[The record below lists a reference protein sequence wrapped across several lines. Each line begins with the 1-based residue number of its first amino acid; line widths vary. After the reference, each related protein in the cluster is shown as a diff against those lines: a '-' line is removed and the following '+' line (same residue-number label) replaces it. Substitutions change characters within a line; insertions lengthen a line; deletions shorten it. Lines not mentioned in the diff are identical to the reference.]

1 MKRKPVVAVVGR
13 PNVGKST
20 LFNVLSG
27 RKISIV
33 DDEPGVTRDRIYA
46 ECEWCGYNFSIVD
59 TGGVDFDEKNAFGVH
74 IKEQVQIAVDIA
86 DCIIFVVDGTV
97 GITANDERVVKLL
110 RSSKKPVVL
119 CVNKLDNKNLEHNNL
134 AEFYKLGLGQPF
146 PVSCTQ
152 KSGLGDMLDAVLPHI
167 RKIDTENAGETERI
181 AIIGKPNAGKSSIIN
196 ALLGEKRVM
205 VSSISGTTRDAV
217 DTPFNYNGKPYI
229 LTDTAGIR
237 RKRSVEIETVEHYS
251 VLRAISA
258 IKNSDAA
265 VLVID
270 AADGITEQDVRLA
283 GIVHEE
289 GKPSVIAVNK
299 WDAEGVFGQAE
310 SPQEKDKPY
319 YQLEFQKKLQRDLA
333 FMPYF
338 KSIYISAL
346 TGKRIGEVM
355 QAVTEVLA
363 NTKKRITTGQLNTVV
378 LSAVGTT
385 PPPMVG
391 GKRPKFLYA
400 TQAAVGPPTFV
411 LFAKNSAAVQRQY
424 LRYIE
429 NTIRKS
435 VDFTGTPIKIFVR
448 DKEE

>member
-1 MKRKPVVAVVGR
+1 MQRKPVVAVVGH

-27 RKISIV
+27 RKVSIV

-46 ECEWCGYNFSIVD
+46 ECEWCGYSFDLVD

-86 DCIIFVVDGTV
+86 DCIIFVADGTV

-110 RSSKKPVVL
+110 RSSKKPAVL
-119 CVNKLDNKNLEHNNL
+119 CVNKLDNKTLEHNNL

-152 KSGLGDMLDAVLPHI
+152 KSGLGDMLDAVVSHI
-167 RKIDTENAGETERI
+167 KKIDTENMGETERI
-181 AIIGKPNAGKSSIIN
+181 AIIGKPNAGKSSIVN
-196 ALLGEKRVM
+196 AILGEKRVM
-205 VSSISGTTRDAV
+205 VSPVSGTTRDAV

-270 AADGITEQDVRLA
+270 AAESITEQDVRLA
-283 GIVHEE
+283 GIIHEE

-299 WDAEGVFGQAE
+299 WDTEGVFGAAE
-310 SPQEKDKPY
+310 SPKEKDKPY
-319 YQLEFQKKLQRDLA
+319 YQLEFQKNLQRDLA

-363 NTKKRITTGQLNTVV
+363 TAKKRITTGQLNTIV

-385 PPPMVG
+385 PPPMAG

-400 TQAAVGPPTFV
+400 TQAAVSPPTFV

-435 VDFTGTPIKIFVR
+435 VDFTGTPIRILVR